1 MSKYLQPIILDEM
14 NEARKEI
21 FAIREKL
28 YKKYNIDV
36 LDTDALSALSIY
48 EVVSKYDPNYNINFS
63 RNGED
68 AKSGDVHIEMKA
80 ARINSPYTK
89 HGKLRKHAGRD
100 AVFLF
105 HAMGDIK
112 HLRYLFVAR
121 DKDDLSIKRI
131 YDIASVDNCEKVYQ
145 HLLKERNLWLER
157 GKLDQSKM
165 KHDVIV
171 LPESLLA
178 DFFSEDHKVK
188 MIEDT
193 KIYKDW

>member
-1 MSKYLQPIILDEM
+1 MSKYLQPIILTEM

-21 FAIREKL
+21 FAIRAKL
-28 YKKYNIDV
+28 FKKYSIDV

-80 ARINSPYTK
+80 ARISSPYTK
-89 HGKLRKHAGRD
+89 RGKLRKHAGRD

-105 HAMGDIK
+105 HAMGDIQ
-112 HLRYLFVAR
+112 HPRYLFVAR

-131 YDIASVDNCEKVYQ
+131 YDIASQENCEKIYQ
-145 HLLKERNLWLER
+145 RLLLERNAWLER

-165 KHDVIV
+165 KHDVITIS
-171 LPESLLA
+171 EAFLA
-178 DFFSEDHKVK
+178 DLFIQNHKPTV
-188 MIEDT
+188 IDGT

>member
-1 MSKYLQPIILDEM
+1 M
-14 NEARKEI
+14 NEARKQI
-21 FAIREKL
+21 FVLRTNI
-28 YKKYNIDV
+28 YKKYKIDV

-48 EVVSKYDPNYNINFS
+48 EVVCQYDPNYNINFS

-80 ARINSPYTK
+80 SRVGSAYTGK
-89 HGKLRKHAGRD
+89 GKLRKNAECD

-112 HLRYLFVAR
+112 HPRYMFVAR

-131 YDIASVDNCEKVYQ
+131 YDIATEINCEQVYQ
-145 HLLKERNLWLER
+145 RLLNERNIWLER
-157 GKLDQSKM
+157 GRLDESKM
-165 KHDVIV
+165 KRDVITI
-171 LPESLLA
+171 PETFLLEL
-178 DFFSEDHKVK
+178 FQTEPL
-188 MIEDT
+188 MIDGT